1 MYGGIDPMTGKE
13 IGKKTPDAT
22 AWQSFEDAERAFL
35 LQLDYLADACME
47 IANAYEPYF
56 ATINPSS
63 IYSATVT
70 SSLENARDGYCN
82 GVKFNNSSLPL
93 SALASATDALLAI
106 RYLVFEQKLVTVSAL
121 LQILR
126 ENWKGAEEL
135 RTLAWKCPLKY
146 GTGNAEA
153 DGLFARLAAHYAAH
167 VRGRANGR
175 GGVYKPSLASARA
188 FIWQGEKTIATPDG
202 RFSGEETA
210 KNASPTPG
218 MDTKGVTAL
227 IRSATSFPQDAFT
240 EGVTL
245 DVMLNPAAVAGAEGL
260 RAFRALLDV
269 YLARGGMTIQF
280 NVLDASILRE
290 AQLAPERYRN
300 LQVRVAGWNALWN
313 DISKKEQDAYILRAE
328 NIR

>member
-1 MYGGIDPMTGKE
+1 
-13 IGKKTPDAT
+13 
-22 AWQSFEDAERAFL
+22 
-35 LQLDYLADACME
+35 ME

-126 ENWKGAEEL
+126 KNWKGAEEL

-167 VRGRANGR
+167 VRGRPNGR

-280 NVLDASILRE
+280 NVLDASTLRE